1 MISLNLSIIG
11 DRKNRSTIY
20 TGSGVKGGGEGEEK
34 GNLKRFVT
42 RSKDSSI
49 AFSSMVLF
57 SREYGVYL
65 GDRIQDTE
73 YRIQDIGYRIQDTG
87 YKIQDT
93 GYRIQDTGYWI
104 QDTVIQDTRCKT

>member
-1 MISLNLSIIG
+1 MNLILVHLISLNLSIIG
-11 DRKNRSTIY
+11 DRKNRSISY
-20 TGSGVKGGGEGEEK
+20 TGSGVKGGGVEEK

-65 GDRIQDTE
+65 RDRIQDTE
-73 YRIQDIGYRIQDTG
+73 YRIHDT
-87 YKIQDT
+87 
-93 GYRIQDTGYWI
+93 
-104 QDTVIQDTRCKT
+104 